1 MCVNRFQYGMKIKGQ
16 TIYDLNSE
24 QFKYLQKEDDKS
36 SLRVDINKLNKRLNQ
51 AKRSNFYTT
60 SLVVVF
66 FISSLIAL
74 SIISI
79 KF

>member
-1 MCVNRFQYGMKIKGQ
+1 MKIKGQ

-36 SLRVDINKLNKRLNQ
+36 SLRVDINELKKRLSQ
-51 AKRSNFYTT
+51 TKRSNFYTT

-66 FISSLIAL
+66 FSASLIAL
-74 SIISI
+74 SVISI

>member
-1 MCVNRFQYGMKIKGQ
+1 MKIKSQ

-24 QFKYLQKEDDKS
+24 QFKYLQKEEDKI
-36 SLRVDINKLNKRLNQ
+36 SLKVDINELNKRLNQ
-51 AKRSNFYTT
+51 TKRSNFYTT

>member
-1 MCVNRFQYGMKIKGQ
+1 MKIKGQ

-24 QFKYLQKEDDKS
+24 QYKYLQKEEDKI
-36 SLRVDINKLNKRLNQ
+36 SLKVDINELNKRLNQ
-51 AKRSNFYTT
+51 TKRSNFYTT

>member
-1 MCVNRFQYGMKIKGQ
+1 MKIKGQ

-36 SLRVDINKLNKRLNQ
+36 SLRVDINELNKRLNQ
-51 AKRSNFYTT
+51 TKRSNFYTT
-60 SLVVVF
+60 SLAVVF
-66 FISSLIAL
+66 FSAGLIAL
-74 SIISI
+74 CVISI

>member
-1 MCVNRFQYGMKIKGQ
+1 MKIKNRI
-16 TIYDLNSE
+16 TYDLNSD
-24 QFKYLQKEDDKS
+24 QYKYLQKEEDKI
-36 SLRVDINKLNKRLNQ
+36 SLKVDINELNKRLNQ
-51 AKRSNFYTT
+51 TKRSNFYTT

>member
-1 MCVNRFQYGMKIKGQ
+1 MKIKGQ

-24 QFKYLQKEDDKS
+24 QFKYLQKEEDKI
-36 SLRVDINKLNKRLNQ
+36 SLKVDINELNKRLNQ

>member
-1 MCVNRFQYGMKIKGQ
+1 MKIKNRI
-16 TIYDLNSE
+16 TYDLNSE
-24 QFKYLQKEDDKS
+24 QYKYLQKEEDKI
-36 SLRVDINKLNKRLNQ
+36 SLKVDINELNKRLNQ
-51 AKRSNFYTT
+51 TKRSNFYTT

>member
-1 MCVNRFQYGMKIKGQ
+1 MKIKSQ

-24 QFKYLQKEDDKS
+24 QFKYLQKEEDKI
-36 SLRVDINKLNKRLNQ
+36 SLKVDINELNKRLNQ
-51 AKRSNFYTT
+51 TKRSNFYTT

-74 SIISI
+74 SIIGI

>member
-1 MCVNRFQYGMKIKGQ
+1 MKIKGQ

-51 AKRSNFYTT
+51 TKRSNFYTT

>member
-1 MCVNRFQYGMKIKGQ
+1 MKIKGQ

-36 SLRVDINKLNKRLNQ
+36 SLRVDINELKKRLSQ
-51 AKRSNFYTT
+51 TKRSNFYTT

>member
-1 MCVNRFQYGMKIKGQ
+1 MKIKGQ

-36 SLRVDINKLNKRLNQ
+36 SLRVDINELNKRLNQ
-51 AKRSNFYTT
+51 TKRSNFYTT

-66 FISSLIAL
+66 FSASLIAL
-74 SIISI
+74 SVISI

>member
-1 MCVNRFQYGMKIKGQ
+1 MKIKGQ

-36 SLRVDINKLNKRLNQ
+36 PRRVDINELNKRLNQ
-51 AKRSNFYTT
+51 TKRSNFYTT

-66 FISSLIAL
+66 FSASLIAL
-74 SIISI
+74 SVISI